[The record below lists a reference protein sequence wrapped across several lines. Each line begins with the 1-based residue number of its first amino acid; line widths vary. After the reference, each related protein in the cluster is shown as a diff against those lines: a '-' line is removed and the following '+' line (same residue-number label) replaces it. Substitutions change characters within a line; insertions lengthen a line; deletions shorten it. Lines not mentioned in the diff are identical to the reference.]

1 MGELNELNFGAE
13 IFHQQQQQQQSGA
26 KLSRD
31 EFHYR
36 VGDEEKSDPSRARS
50 DAK

>member
-13 IFHQQQQQQQSGA
+13 IFHQQQQQSSV